1 MKTSSKM
8 EAPTNNK
15 VIVKDDSNTETID
28 EVEYNQQMTLL
39 KRIVKEKDGLYRIN
53 GKTYKKLNGTREEVW
68 NETAYRTEGLLV
80 KNDLIINKDGKIVSK
95 RKHICSKERNNLQS
109 VNDEKIKNAKG

>member
-1 MKTSSKM
+1 MSDTRHNPSASPYCISQNEKYLM
-8 EAPTNNK
+8 
-15 VIVKDDSNTETID
+15 IFTIS
-28 EVEYNQQMTLL
+28 
-39 KRIVKEKDGLYRIN
+39 
-53 GKTYKKLNGTREEVW
+53 YKKLNGTREAVW